1 MYKDT
6 AFTVGGAPTSEI
18 PSYCLLGLPESV
30 EEMPQNEEDLHLS
43 HPVTN
48 SNWELT
54 FLAQEPKHC

>member
-48 SNWELT
+48 SN
-54 FLAQEPKHC
+54 